1 MKRQIFLIAFV
12 LMFAAEIVAL
22 TVFALKTPDFSL
34 DTVTVNE
41 VAHSVA
47 KDFYSMAD
55 HKNVSSLDYAVL
67 DVGGNV
73 IYAT

>member
-34 DTVTVNE
+34 E
-41 VAHSVA
+41 
-47 KDFYSMAD
+47 D
-55 HKNVSSLDYAVL
+55 HEDPPLPL
-67 DVGGNV
+67 R
-73 IYAT
+73 